1 MKSDDLLQ
9 PFVVPAKFDS
19 APNWILGEKSRIHVS
34 SIDVASIVRSV
45 NPFYF
50 AVSVSVVGYAGNF
63 PTRVEEPSDCFFG
76 QVVAF
81 PWQILRN
88 LAVQRLR
95 LAISGD
101 TNAPAAIRDK
111 S

>member
-34 SIDVASIVRSV
+34 SIDVASIVRFV

-50 AVSVSVVGYAGNF
+50 AVSVSVVGYVGNF
-63 PTRVEEPSDCFFG
+63 LLELKNPPT
-76 QVVAF
+76 AF
-81 PWQILRN
+81 
-88 LAVQRLR
+88 LA
-95 LAISGD
+95 
-101 TNAPAAIRDK
+101 K
-111 S
+111 